1 MKTSRRPLDPRIAG
15 TCTVRENSLAQRAC
29 RFALLFVAAWV
40 LTWPPRAIL
49 LAQSSQ
55 KKEDAQERRLRNEIK
70 ERDEHI
76 RKLKKELD
84 EKEAEVKK
92 LQQEHTKNLQELT
105 VLRKRPMVPTDNI
118 ALAPY
123 DTHQLFA
130 KDQPSGTGPVIFQF
144 KKGATLLLVWK
155 HSDGKS
161 ESGKSSKWEFAT
173 VRLTAESN
181 TRELGVNL
189 HKGSWSVYRSNPK
202 AGYVHVGDIQ
212 VSDKAIEVPV
222 PDAD

>member
-1 MKTSRRPLDPRIAG
+1 MKSRSHNRPDAVRLPVALSWLVLLVCLCGVLPRPLGFIGCA
-15 TCTVRENSLAQRAC
+15 E
-29 RFALLFVAAWV
+29 AADN
-40 LTWPPRAIL
+40 
-49 LAQSSQ
+49 
-55 KKEDAQERRLRNEIK
+55 KKADNKKNDAEERRLRNEIK

-84 EKEAEVKK
+84 EKEAHIKK
-92 LQQEHTKNLQELT
+92 LQQEATALH
-105 VLRKRPMVPTDNI
+105 KRPMVPTDNI

-130 KDQPSGTGPVIFQF
+130 KDQPAGTGPVVFQF

-161 ESGKSSKWEFAT
+161 DGGKSAKWEYAT

-181 TRELGVNL
+181 THELRVNL
-189 HKGSWSVYRSNPK
+189 HKGAWSVYRSSPK
-202 AGYVHVGDIQ
+202 VGYVHIGDVR
-212 VSDKAIEVPV
+212 VSDQSTAVPV

>member
-1 MKTSRRPLDPRIAG
+1 MRFKSHNRPEAVLLPVAM
-15 TCTVRENSLAQRAC
+15 SWL
-29 RFALLFVAAWV
+29 ALLVCLCGVLPTPRGFIACAEAADN
-40 LTWPPRAIL
+40 
-49 LAQSSQ
+49 
-55 KKEDAQERRLRNEIK
+55 KKNDAEERRLRNEIK

-84 EKEAEVKK
+84 EKEAHIKK
-92 LQQEHTKNLQELT
+92 LQQEAAALH
-105 VLRKRPMVPTDNI
+105 KRPMVPADNI

-161 ESGKSSKWEFAT
+161 DGGKSAKWEYAT

-181 TRELGVNL
+181 TRELRVNL
-189 HKGSWSVYRSNPK
+189 HKGAWSVYRSSPK
-202 AGYVHVGDIQ
+202 AGYVHIGDVR
-212 VSDKAIEVPV
+212 VSDASTNVPV